1 MSKKKSD
8 STFES
13 AFERLSKIVE
23 QLEGEETTLD
33 ESLTL
38 YEEGVELSRFCVEKL
53 TTAQKRLKELKKK
66 SDGIFELVELES

>member
-13 AFERLSKIVE
+13 EFERLSKIVG
-23 QLEGEETTLD
+23 QLESEETTLD
-33 ESLTL
+33 ESLAL

-53 TTAQKRLKELKKK
+53 TTAQERLKELKKK